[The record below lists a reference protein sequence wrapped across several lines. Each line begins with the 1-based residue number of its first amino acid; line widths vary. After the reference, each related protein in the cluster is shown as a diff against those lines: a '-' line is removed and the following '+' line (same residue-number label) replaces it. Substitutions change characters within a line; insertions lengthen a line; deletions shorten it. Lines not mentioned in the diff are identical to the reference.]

1 MARTGEPYSI
11 ARRAVLNERAATTGE
26 NAHPVSRWF
35 ALRYDANGLNG
46 LTAFLDG
53 VFSLGRPKSGVQVD
67 QDEIRVRSPGFEQ
80 RIPRASIRTAHRW
93 NGDLHGTSGVH
104 VTRGQLLVNG
114 ASSGLVELTLD
125 PPCHTPRTLNTMF
138 VRETVREVVVSLLD
152 PEGFLHAIAATGL
165 DRDDG

>member
-1 MARTGEPYSI
+1 VE
-11 ARRAVLNERAATTGE
+11 
-26 NAHPVSRWF
+26 
-35 ALRYDANGLNG
+35 
-46 LTAFLDG
+46 
-53 VFSLGRPKSGVQVD
+53 VD
-67 QDEIRVRSPGFEQ
+67 RDEIRVRMPGFEQ

-93 NGDLHGTSGVH
+93 DDNLHGTSGVH

-125 PPCHTPRTLNTMF
+125 PPCHTPRTMNTIF
-138 VRETVREVVVSLLD
+138 VRQTVREVVVSLLD